1 MPVRIATSFDID
13 DWVSLRTQL
22 WDDTGRDAHLAE
34 IDAILAGPPGECIA
48 FLDFTDDN
56 RIRGFAEAALRHDH
70 VNGCDTSPVAFLEGI
85 FVCPDD
91 RGCGIARN
99 LVAAVETWAHAQ
111 GCSELASDAHL
122 DNLISQTFHQATGF
136 KETDRVV
143 YFRKLL

>member
-1 MPVRIATSFDID
+1 MH
-13 DWVSLRTQL
+13 L
-22 WDDTGRDAHLAE
+22 LAE
-34 IDAILAGPPGECIA
+34 NPMDHGQHIGAG
-48 FLDFTDDN
+48 LDQGGQAAVDGLVADC
-56 RIRGFAEAALRHDH
+56 RDRAQHGVMVRLEALRHDH

-122 DNLISQTFHQATGF
+122 DNLISQAFHQATGF
-136 KETDRVV
+136 EETDRVV